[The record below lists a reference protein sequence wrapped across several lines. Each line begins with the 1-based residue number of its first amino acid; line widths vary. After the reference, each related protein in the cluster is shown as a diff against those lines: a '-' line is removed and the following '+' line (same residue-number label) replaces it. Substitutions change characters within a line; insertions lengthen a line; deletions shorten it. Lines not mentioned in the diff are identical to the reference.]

1 MQEVRIAQLMS
12 KKVTCIDSDASL
24 DDVIC
29 LMRQRD
35 CPCLIVT
42 EKNIPVG
49 IITERDLFPILADR
63 IDQAN
68 PETLH
73 ASEIMSSPPVV
84 LNLSATL
91 FKALAIARGRTIRH
105 FPVVN
110 TEGELVGLVTQSDLV
125 RAHFQVIELQ
135 REVIERTVIVRT
147 EELQKANY
155 ELKELALEDVSL
167 GIGNRRAMEVDL
179 QHTHETA
186 LRYNRSYS
194 VVLFDVDYF
203 QRYNDSYGKLEG
215 DKALREVA
223 CYLKGLVRQADR
235 LYRYEEAAF
244 LLLLPETACEQ
255 AEVLARRI
263 IGSLAELAIPNAESP
278 FKVLT
283 LSGGIGSEESGMAEK
298 NSWEE
303 VITEAVHGLTKA
315 KQNGRNQ
322 IVAEGLGVNA
332 GVVKGDS

>member
-1 MQEVRIAQLMS
+1 MQEIRIAQLMS
-12 KKVTCIDSDASL
+12 EKFTCVSSEATL
-24 DDVIC
+24 NEVIR
-29 LMRQRD
+29 LMRQPD

-42 EKNIPVG
+42 EKNMPVG
-49 IITERDLFPILADR
+49 VITERDLFPILADR
-63 IDQAN
+63 IDQTASAD
-68 PETLH
+68 LC

-91 FKALAIARGRTIRH
+91 FKALAIARSRIIRH

-110 TEGELVGLVTQSDLV
+110 TKGEIVGLVTESDLV
-125 RAHFQVIELQ
+125 RAHFHVIESQ
-135 REVIERTVIVRT
+135 REIIEHAVITRT
-147 EELQKANY
+147 EALQKANY
-155 ELKELALEDVSL
+155 ELKELALEDIFL

-203 QRYNDSYGKLEG
+203 KAYNDSYGKLEG

-223 CYLKGLVRQADR
+223 RYLKGLIRQADR
-235 LYRYEEAAF
+235 LYRFEDATF

-255 AEVLARRI
+255 ADALARRI
-263 IGSLAELAIPNAESP
+263 IGSLADLAIPNCESP
-278 FKVLT
+278 LKILT
-283 LSGGIGSEESGMAEK
+283 LSGGIASEEFGMAGK

-303 VITEAVHGLTKA
+303 VIAEAARGLSQA
-315 KQNGRNQ
+315 KQNGRNR
-322 IVAEGLGVNA
+322 IAAEKREVKA
-332 GVVKGDS
+332 GIAE